1 MGRETACR
9 KPIGGTGRPAADLDK
24 RPPTDRAPT
33 VRVRGRAGRGAANA
47 DTAHP
52 AGHTG
57 RGEGY
62 RARVYRFLLTPRW
75 IAMALLVLVLVP
87 IMVELGFWQFHRHEN
102 KVAHNDLIS
111 ANSKREP
118 VPAQEILAVGRKL
131 PGDLQWRRVTVT
143 GTYDTE
149 HEMLARN
156 RSQNNVPGFYVV
168 TPLITADGRALLV
181 DRGWVKNPPTAAERP
196 EVPPA
201 PAGQVTVTGRLR
213 PDETREDSGIR
224 DLEVPQGQ
232 VMRISSFELA
242 AKVPHPILGGYV
254 ELTEQTPMPAK
265 APALI
270 PEPDDE
276 DLGPHLAYAVQWWIF
291 AFALLAMLVKLVR
304 SEAKELEAEL
314 AALDE
319 DASAPAPEEAAK
331 V

>member
-1 MGRETACR
+1 M
-9 KPIGGTGRPAADLDK
+9 RPAA
-24 RPPTDRAPT
+24 
-33 VRVRGRAGRGAANA
+33 GAAG
-47 DTAHP
+47 THP
-52 AGHTG
+52 AGRTG
-57 RGEGY
+57 HGEGY

-87 IMVELGFWQFHRHEN
+87 IMVELGFWQFHRHEH

-111 ANSKREP
+111 ANIERKP
-118 VPAQEILAVGRKL
+118 VPAQDVLAVGRKL

-143 GTYDTE
+143 GRYDTE

-156 RSQNNVPGFYVV
+156 RSQDGVPGFYVV

-181 DRGWVKNPPTAAERP
+181 DRGWVKNPPTATDRP

-201 PAGQVTVTGRLR
+201 PSGQVTVTGRLR
-213 PDETREDSGIR
+213 PDETRKDSGIR
-224 DLEVPQGQ
+224 DLALPDGL
-232 VMRISSFELA
+232 VMRISGFELA
-242 AKVPHPILGGYV
+242 AKLPHPIFGGYV
-254 ELTEQTPMPAK
+254 ELTEQTPMAAK

-291 AFALLAMLVKLVR
+291 AFALVAMFVKLVR
-304 SEAKELEAEL
+304 SEAKELETEL
-314 AALDE
+314 AALDQE
-319 DASAPAPEEAAK
+319 TSAPASDEPAK